1 MISDKI
7 KIMMLKGEKGDEYDD
22 TELRAEINAKLA
34 NTPYIGYTEDGT
46 FELPIHTINDSVT
59 GNTSTWSSNKI
70 AQKVTKV
77 VYDIDIE
84 NFDGEVS
91 TYYTTATANATY
103 TEVLEMISNNV
114 FKPEAY
120 THYETS
126 SEYGHKLP
134 TSYDF
139 IDMSGT
145 SSPSFVRI
153 VTTWNNYKVTIVHDA
168 NDNINVTF
176 NENEDY
182 SGEIADL
189 QSKQVDVVTVGAE
202 SEIKLGTNGGFIS
215 LFKQVPSSASV
226 PAGTIADAFII
237 GLPTDKYPPSSPLG
251 NVYVFATKLSG
262 SVPVYIDAVNVKLHN
277 DQYYVTLTLRN
288 TSNETLSYEGLTD
301 VMLVNMN

>member
-46 FELPIHTINDSVT
+46 FDLPIHTINDNVT
-59 GNTSTWSSNKI
+59 ANTSSWSSSKI

-84 NFDGEVS
+84 NFDGETS
-91 TYYTTATANATY
+91 PYYTTATANATY

-114 FKPEAY
+114 YKPEAY
-120 THYETS
+120 SHYETS
-126 SEYGHKLP
+126 SEYGHNLP
-134 TSYDF
+134 TSYEF

-153 VTTWNNYKVTIVHDA
+153 VTTYNNNYKVIILHYA
-168 NDNINVTF
+168 NDNIAVTF
-176 NENEDY
+176 YENEDY

-189 QSKQVDVVTVGAE
+189 QESNTELQAKKWISAGVVGNDGV
-202 SEIKLGTNGGFIS
+202 EIPFTTSATSTILVMTCSATAQDGNS
-215 LFKQVPSSASV
+215 LFLCRKSMAGAS
-226 PAGTIADAFII
+226 GW
-237 GLPTDKYPPSSPLG
+237 
-251 NVYVFATKLSG
+251 KLSALG
-262 SVPVYIDAVNVKLHN
+262 LDVNCIIHENGYIYVYPDDDIGNIAV
-277 DQYYVTLTLRN
+277 YYQVI
-288 TSNETLSYEGLTD
+288 E
-301 VMLVNMN
+301 